1 MRNGFIF
8 NENCCVGCQSCV
20 ASCILENGWSV
31 QPRNVYTFN
40 FYAYPCLPLTNLS
53 LACNHCEKPAC
64 LDGCPARAF
73 FREPGTGAILIDEK
87 KCIGCNYCKWKCPY
101 DAPKYDYAKRVIVKC
116 NLCYTGLTE
125 GRIPACA
132 SACPTGALGYGEIP
146 EKVDNKN
153 LSWFPDTKMNP
164 AIKLQTNRRPVTLRI
179 IPESGFDSI
188 ETEEKDKKNIA
199 GEWSLIVFSFLITVS
214 VALLISS
221 LMNGMPIDKVLFL
234 ALVISAGCLSLFH
247 LGKIFRAWRS
257 VTNIKRSPLSRE
269 IAVYLAYLVIS
280 AAALFS
286 GYSLLILTASLT
298 GLLLLIVIDNV
309 YTSSDNR
316 RNLIL
321 HSGQT
326 FMTGLLIA
334 SFLSGMIYP
343 FIFIAIIKLISTI
356 YTITENNAVTAPFW
370 IRFFRI
376 ALLIFAGVSLVT
388 GISYPEPVIIAI
400 FLMGEFIDRVLYYY
414 DFNPLNINT
423 LITEQINSAINEK
436 KSD

>member
-8 NENCCVGCQSCV
+8 NENYCVGCQACIAACV
-20 ASCILENGWSV
+20 LENGWSF
-31 QPRNVYTFN
+31 QPRCLYTFN
-40 FYAYPCLPLTNLS
+40 SGAHPSLPLTNLS

-64 LDGCPARAF
+64 LDGCPAGTF
-73 FREPGTGAILIDEK
+73 FRDSDTGAILIDEK

-101 DAPKYDYAKRVIVKC
+101 DAPKYDYVKRVIVKC
-116 NLCYTGLTE
+116 NLCYSGLTE
-125 GRIPACA
+125 GRIPACT
-132 SACPTGALGYGEIP
+132 SACPTGALGFGEIP

-153 LSWFPDTKMNP
+153 LSWFPDTNMNP

-179 IPESGFDSI
+179 IPERSFDTVI
-188 ETEEKDKKNIA
+188 VEEKDKKNIA
-199 GEWSLIVFSFLITVS
+199 GEWSLIGFSFLVTVS
-214 VALLISS
+214 VAMLISS
-221 LMNGMPIDKVLFL
+221 LMNGILTDKVLFL
-234 ALVISAGCLSLFH
+234 SLVISAGCLSLAH
-247 LGKIFRAWRS
+247 LGKIFRAWRA
-257 VTNIKRSPLSRE
+257 VTNIKRSLLSRE
-269 IAVYLAYLVIS
+269 IAIYLAYLFIS

-286 GYSLLILTASLT
+286 GYSLLILAASLT

-316 RNLIL
+316 RIIIL

-326 FMTGLLIA
+326 FLTGLLIA

-343 FIFIAIIKLISTI
+343 FVFIAAIKLISTI
-356 YTITENNAVTAPFW
+356 YTITKNNVVTTPFW

-376 ALLIFAGVSLVT
+376 ALLIIAGVSLLT
-388 GISYPEPVIIAI
+388 GISYPEPVIIII
-400 FLMGEFIDRVLYYY
+400 FLVGEFIDRILFYY

-436 KSD
+436 KRD

>member
-8 NENCCVGCQSCV
+8 NENNCTGCQACV

-31 QPRNVYTFN
+31 QSRSVYTFN
-40 FYAYPCLPLTNLS
+40 SGANPSLPLTNLS

-64 LDGCPARAF
+64 LEGCPAGTF
-73 FREPGTGAILIDEK
+73 FMEPDTGAILIDEK

-101 DAPKYDYAKRVIVKC
+101 DAPKYDYAKKVIVKC

-146 EKVDNKN
+146 ENVDNRY

-164 AIKLQTNRRPVTLRI
+164 SIKLQTYRRPATLRI
-179 IPESGFDSI
+179 IPESSFDSVI
-188 ETEEKDKKNIA
+188 AEERNKKNIT
-199 GEWSLIVFSFLITVS
+199 GEWSLIGFSFLITVS
-214 VALLISS
+214 VAMLISS
-221 LMNGMPIDKVLFL
+221 MMNGLLTDKVLL
-234 ALVISAGCLSLFH
+234 LSLVISAGCLSLVH
-247 LGKIFRAWRS
+247 LGKIFRAWRA

-269 IAVYLAYLVIS
+269 IAVYLAYLFTS
-280 AAALFS
+280 ATALFS
-286 GYSLLILTASLT
+286 GYTLLILAASLA
-298 GLLLLIVIDNV
+298 GLLLLIIIDNV
-309 YTSSDNR
+309 YTSSDSR
-316 RNLIL
+316 RIMIL

-326 FMTGLLIA
+326 FLTGLLIA

-343 FIFIAIIKLISTI
+343 FVFIAVIKLTSTI
-356 YTITENNAVTAPFW
+356 YNNTKNKVVTTPFW
-370 IRFFRI
+370 IRFLRI
-376 ALLIFAGVSLVT
+376 AFLIIAGISLVT
-388 GISYPEPVIIAI
+388 GISYPQPVIIAI
-400 FLMGEFIDRVLYYY
+400 FLIGEFIDRILYYY